1 MEKYLYFST
10 GADNTH
16 CYPVSSLAKI
26 DNGSSTRLD
35 LFFHPGAAGAD
46 GGQDQ
51 IKLTIADGKEKAI
64 IQDLVANINAHPNGD
79 PFIVVADQENSVFVN
94 SNITGVAFSA
104 GA

>member
-1 MEKYLYFST
+1 MDKFLYFSS

-26 DNGSSTRLD
+26 DNGTSTRLD

-51 IKLTIADGKEKAI
+51 IKLTIADGKEKVI
-64 IQDLVANINAHPNGD
+64 IQDLVAAINAHPNGD
-79 PFIVVADQENSVFVN
+79 PFVVVADDENGVYVN
-94 SNITGVAFSA
+94 SNITAVAFTA
-104 GA
+104 GS

>member
-1 MEKYLYFST
+1 MDKFLYFST

-46 GGQDQ
+46 GTLDQ
-51 IKLTIADGKEKAI
+51 IKLTIVDAKEKVI
-64 IQDLVANINAHPNGD
+64 IQDLVAAINAHPNGD
-79 PFIVVADQENSVFVN
+79 PFVVVADDENGVYVN
-94 SNITGVAFSA
+94 SNITAVAFTA

>member
-1 MEKYLYFST
+1 MDKFLYFSA

-51 IKLTIADGKEKAI
+51 IKLTIADGKEKVI
-64 IQDLVANINAHPNGD
+64 IQDLVAAINAHPNGD
-79 PFIVVADQENSVFVN
+79 PFVVVADDENGVYVN
-94 SNITGVAFSA
+94 SNITAVAFTA
-104 GA
+104 GS

>member
-1 MEKYLYFST
+1 MDKFLYFSS

-51 IKLTIADGKEKAI
+51 IKLTIADGKEKVI
-64 IQDLVANINAHPNGD
+64 IQDLVAAINAHPNGD
-79 PFIVVADQENSVFVN
+79 PFVVVADDENSVYVN
-94 SNITGVAFSA
+94 SNITAVAFTA
-104 GA
+104 GS

>member
-1 MEKYLYFST
+1 MDKFLYFSS

-16 CYPVSSLAKI
+16 CYPVSSLASI

-51 IKLTIADGKEKAI
+51 IKLTIADGKEKVI
-64 IQDLVANINAHPNGD
+64 IQDLVAAINAHPNGD
-79 PFIVVADQENSVFVN
+79 PFIVVADDENGVYVN
-94 SNITGVAFSA
+94 SNISAVAFTA
-104 GA
+104 GS

>member
-1 MEKYLYFST
+1 MDKFLYFSS

-51 IKLTIADGKEKAI
+51 IKLTIADGKEKVI
-64 IQDLVANINAHPNGD
+64 IQDLVAAINAHPNGD
-79 PFIVVADQENSVFVN
+79 PFVVVADDENGVYVN
-94 SNITGVAFSA
+94 SNITAVAFTA
-104 GA
+104 GS